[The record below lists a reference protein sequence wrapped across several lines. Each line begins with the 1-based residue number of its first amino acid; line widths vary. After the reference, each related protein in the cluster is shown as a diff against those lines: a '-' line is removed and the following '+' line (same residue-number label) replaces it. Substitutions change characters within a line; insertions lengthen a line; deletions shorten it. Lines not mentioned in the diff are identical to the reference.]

1 MNYNKTDSNLYWRKE
16 SDVNT
21 ATSSNLMK
29 RQVTHHVEII
39 FNRKARKRF
48 VFVSWLKKQKLILVS
63 GFSGMV
69 GESVS

>member
-21 ATSSNLMK
+21 ATASNLMK

-39 FNRKARKRF
+39 FSRKARKRF